1 MLYATD
7 KVRPIG
13 AEREQSC
20 GCDTVRYAVT
30 ASVSGMLAEETAEV
44 VIAHT
49 LACFF
54 PSTLVW
60 LLDWSGDT
68 RYERQREEYQAC
80 GKCGGRKAKLTTEKE
95 HLRC

>member
-49 LACFF
+49 LACLLDVFF
-54 PSTLVW
+54 PPRWCGCYIGAGTLDMNASVKNTKHAENVE
-60 LLDWSGDT
+60 DVKRS
-68 RYERQREEYQAC
+68 
-80 GKCGGRKAKLTTEKE
+80 
-95 HLRC
+95 